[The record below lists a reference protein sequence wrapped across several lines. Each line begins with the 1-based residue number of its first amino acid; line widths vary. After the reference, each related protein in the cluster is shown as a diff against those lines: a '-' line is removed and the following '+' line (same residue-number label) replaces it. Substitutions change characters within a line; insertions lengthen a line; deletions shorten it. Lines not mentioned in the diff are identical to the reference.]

1 MKFARTKPTIDIES
15 QFFNFSAFLIELSL
29 QRWKESLTPVEML
42 PLLQDMIKRF
52 PLERQLK

>member
-1 MKFARTKPTIDIES
+1 MKPTIDIES

-42 PLLQDMIKRF
+42 PLLQDMVKRF